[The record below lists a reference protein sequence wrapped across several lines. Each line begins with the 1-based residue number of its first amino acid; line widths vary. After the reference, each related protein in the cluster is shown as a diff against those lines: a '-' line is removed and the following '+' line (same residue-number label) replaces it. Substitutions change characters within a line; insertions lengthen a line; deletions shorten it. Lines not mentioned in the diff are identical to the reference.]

1 MASANEMSD
10 RKFFDV
16 PKLKVV
22 IAEYK
27 QYMEE

>member
-1 MASANEMSD
+1 MSD
-10 RKFFDV
+10 CKLFDV
-16 PKLKVV
+16 PKLKEV